1 MGRTDIDSKKKGTQ
15 GGTDDSPELE
25 YHILVISKKD
35 TFIAMTLQKNLKDN
49 GFEVSHSVPNVQEIS
64 EFRDTCNIFIF
75 YMDEGSAV
83 ERDTLVYL
91 KDLSMEEEKMVIL
104 IGTQDEFR
112 VATWILPKENLA
124 AWFLRPFDMRVF
136 LDKMKELTD
145 AKEREYRKKC
155 ILVVDDDIS
164 YLKMIDSWLKE
175 KYRVAIVNSG
185 LQAITWLAKN
195 KADLVLLDYEMPVA
209 DGPSILEML
218 KSETGTDSI
227 PVFFLTGRS
236 DWDSIQKVIDLK
248 PERYLLKTIGR
259 QVLLDELDKFFF
271 EQKALSS

>member
-1 MGRTDIDSKKKGTQ
+1 MTSLYSTDALGFSSRRFKKAPFSIKCITISRSSSYRLWRKLDIDSKKKGTQ

-124 AWFLRPFDMRVF
+124 AWFLRPFDMRGC
-136 LDKMKELTD
+136 EGTG
-145 AKEREYRKKC
+145 
-155 ILVVDDDIS
+155 IS
-164 YLKMIDSWLKE
+164 
-175 KYRVAIVNSG
+175 
-185 LQAITWLAKN
+185 
-195 KADLVLLDYEMPVA
+195 
-209 DGPSILEML
+209 
-218 KSETGTDSI
+218 
-227 PVFFLTGRS
+227 
-236 DWDSIQKVIDLK
+236 
-248 PERYLLKTIGR
+248 
-259 QVLLDELDKFFF
+259 
-271 EQKALSS
+271 